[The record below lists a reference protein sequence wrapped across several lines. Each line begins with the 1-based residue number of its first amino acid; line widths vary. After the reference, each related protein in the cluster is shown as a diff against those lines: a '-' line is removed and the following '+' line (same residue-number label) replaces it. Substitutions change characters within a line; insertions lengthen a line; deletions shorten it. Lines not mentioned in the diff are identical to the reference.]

1 MASDG
6 NPELVALLSRIDE
19 RLTELRDLVCLPE
32 DDQGLGTR
40 MRSSPPSSARPHS
53 RRASGARHGRIRAEK
68 RQSGRGKHCDWVIAH
83 DELLRYRREGL
94 LPAKH

>member
-6 NPELVALLSRIDE
+6 NLELVALLARMDE
-19 RLTELRDLVCLPE
+19 RITELRDLVVCQRTIKDWYTNEEFAALVDKAE
-32 DDQGLGTR
+32 FTT
-40 MRSSPPSSARPHS
+40 HEWC
-53 RRASGARHGRIRAEK
+53 RHGRIRAEK

-94 LPAKH
+94 LPNRRG